1 MSTHEDAATGSSH
14 QDMRSVTIRVFCS
27 GDHTPYELRELP
39 VSLTIA
45 DLRARLTQAMPSH
58 PAPATQRLFFL
69 GRRLMNDNMTI
80 AEVING
86 LEVSISANLS
96 TRHRMATD

>member
-1 MSTHEDAATGSSH
+1 MSTNKNPAMGSAH

-27 GDHTPYELRELP
+27 GDHTPQELREIP

-45 DLRARLTQAMPSH
+45 DLRARLAQAIPSH

-69 GRRLMNDNMTI
+69 GRRLMNDNMTVG
-80 AEVING
+80 EVING
-86 LEVSISANLS
+86 LVVSLRKTVTSC
-96 TRHRMATD
+96 